1 MAGPS
6 SSAAAAL
13 KTFELENNIEETDM
27 VYKYDNATNQKNLSG
42 KGWTKDP
49 RWFKHVRISALA
61 LVKITM
67 HARSGGDL
75 EVMGLMVGKID
86 PDDPRGP
93 TMIVLDCFALPVEG
107 TETRVNAQ
115 ADAYEYMVEFLSTAK
130 EAGRLENVL
139 GWYHSHPGYG
149 CWLSGIDVSTQML
162 NQQYQEP
169 WLAIVIDPHKTAATG
184 KVEIGA
190 FRTYPQGYKPPE
202 GEDSEFESVP
212 LSKIEDFGVHK
223 NQYYQL
229 EVSYFKSAC
238 DTALLSGAPPS
249 LHSTRISTQGGRA
262 KRASQERARRHPP
275 AALHADPARAN
286 TAHFF
291 PSRPLLPH
299 CHACL
304 PAVNMS
310 TGLPAGP
317 ECMPRARSH
326 LEQVLDR
333 DAFGLAAAVQRALHL
348 RPDEGHRRQAGERRG
363 GAVTLWA
370 RRRRGR
376 RRRLLPAG
384 RGALQEGRFA
394 AQENRARRVQ
404 ADTGAS
410 AGGDDAG
417 DEEHPLQQREQR
429 QRRQRHGHRLSVLR
443 RDGRRACKA
452 PVPAVD
458 GSAPHTA
465 APHP

>member
-238 DTALLSGAPPS
+238 DTALLSAIWNKYWIATLS
-249 LHSTRISTQGGRA
+249 
-262 KRASQERARRHPP
+262 AS
-275 AALHADPARAN
+275 
-286 TAHFF
+286 
-291 PSRPLLPH
+291 PLLSNAPYIS
-299 CHACL
+299 AQMKDIADKL
-304 PAVNMS
+304 ESAEG
-310 TGLPAGP
+310 GLSHFGRGGGAGAAGGSYLLGG
-317 ECMPRARSH
+317 ERSKKDDSQ
-326 LEQVLDR
+326 LKKIVR
-333 DAFGLAAAVQRALHL
+333 DASKLTREHLQAAMT
-348 RPDEGHRRQAGERRG
+348 QAMKNILFNSASNGS
-363 GAVTLWA
+363 
-370 RRRRGR
+370 
-376 RRRLLPAG
+376 
-384 RGALQEGRFA
+384 
-394 AQENRARRVQ
+394 
-404 ADTGAS
+404 GAS
-410 AGGDDAG
+410 AMDTD
-417 DEEHPLQQREQR
+417 
-429 QRRQRHGHRLSVLR
+429 
-443 RDGRRACKA
+443 
-452 PVPAVD
+452 
-458 GSAPHTA
+458 
-465 APHP
+465 

>member
-6 SSAAAAL
+6 SAAAAAL

-291 PSRPLLPH
+291 SSRPLLPH

-304 PAVNMS
+304 PATNMS
-310 TGLPAGP
+310 TDSRPALSACHARAAIWNKYWIATLSASPLLSNAPYISAQMKDIADKLESAEGGLSHFGRGGGAGAAGGSYLLGG
-317 ECMPRARSH
+317 ERSKKDDSQ
-326 LEQVLDR
+326 LKKIVR
-333 DAFGLAAAVQRALHL
+333 DASKLTREHLQAAMT
-348 RPDEGHRRQAGERRG
+348 QAMKNILFNSASNGS
-363 GAVTLWA
+363 
-370 RRRRGR
+370 
-376 RRRLLPAG
+376 
-384 RGALQEGRFA
+384 
-394 AQENRARRVQ
+394 
-404 ADTGAS
+404 GAS
-410 AGGDDAG
+410 AMDTD
-417 DEEHPLQQREQR
+417 
-429 QRRQRHGHRLSVLR
+429 
-443 RDGRRACKA
+443 
-452 PVPAVD
+452 
-458 GSAPHTA
+458 
-465 APHP
+465 